1 MDPPTLR
8 MTVPPAFNRS
18 AAANRTR
25 SDAVKR
31 AQNYEKTSHDILSMS
46 VRNPALLLTCGEM
59 YISAHKTYVSTQQ
72 KETVYT
78 LTS

>member
-25 SDAVKR
+25 SDKR

-59 YISAHKTYVSTQQ
+59 YISAPKTYVSTQQ